1 MSRWIPAIKLLL
13 IILISMAINL
23 QPASAGE
30 PPPPADCTEAMS
42 TVEMNAC
49 AGAEFEKADAELNR
63 VYKEAIASIPE
74 MATDEQPFDM
84 ASWEEALRASQ
95 RAWIAFRDAE
105 CEGHVEK
112 FWGGGTGGTVDIIGC
127 KTEKTEQRTKE
138 LKQRYEV
145 E

>member
-1 MSRWIPAIKLLL
+1 MRIGLLVL
-13 IILISMAINL
+13 MMLVAVR
-23 QPASAGE
+23 AAFAGE
-30 PPPPADCTEAMS
+30 PPLPADCTEAMS
-42 TVEMNAC
+42 TMEMNAC

-63 VYKEAIASIPE
+63 VYKDAIASNPE
-74 MATDEQPFDM
+74 MATDEQPFDK

-105 CEGHVEK
+105 CEDHVEK
-112 FWGGGTGGTVDIIGC
+112 FWAGGSGRTVEIIGC

-138 LKQRYEV
+138 LKQRYEI

>member
-1 MSRWIPAIKLLL
+1 MSRCIPAIKLLL

-74 MATDEQPFDM
+74 MATDEQPFDK

>member
-1 MSRWIPAIKLLL
+1 MRIGLLVL
-13 IILISMAINL
+13 MMLVAVR
-23 QPASAGE
+23 AAFAGE
-30 PPPPADCTEAMS
+30 PPLPADCTEAMS
-42 TVEMNAC
+42 TMEMNAC

-63 VYKEAIASIPE
+63 VYKDAIASIPE
-74 MATDEQPFDM
+74 MATDEQPFDK

-105 CEGHVEK
+105 CEDHVEK
-112 FWGGGTGGTVDIIGC
+112 FWAGGSGRTVEIIGC

-138 LKQRYEV
+138 LKQRYEI